1 MAAKSLF
8 RKLSPAVYL
17 AEPASSLVNGAAAGA
32 AAQKAPELILISG
45 WMGVRPVLLSS
56 HPSDADLRTSS
67 SSSSSSLLPPPST
80 SSLAG
85 PAQACREVRRDV
97 PYYCA

>member
-32 AAQKAPELILISG
+32 AAKKAPELILISG

-67 SSSSSSLLPPPST
+67 SSSLLAQPPPSQ
-80 SSLAG
+80 
-85 PAQACREVRRDV
+85 AQLKHVEKYAETYRTIVREPPD
-97 PYYCA
+97 